1 MKLNDA
7 SAENA
12 LCSSKVSLI
21 CPAQQHAAHSHEGED
36 EHRIAERNEQLTDT
50 RVAGRNINVRM
61 AIVRIALLSCAAEA
75 AINFESSA
83 TETLILLSR

>member
-7 SAENA
+7 GAENA
-12 LCSSKVSLI
+12 LCSSRLSLNR
-21 CPAQQHAAHSHEGED
+21 PAQQHAPHTHEGED
-36 EHRIAERNEQLTDT
+36 EPILAKRNEELTDT
-50 RVAGRNINVRM
+50 RVAGKNINVRM
-61 AIVRIALLSCAAEA
+61 AIVRIALLSCAADA